1 MFLVPYLFHPKC
13 SSLFMIFVMEIKAL
27 GQLHF
32 KYCAEVEENVQQ
44 DKCPEVRDPLESKCA
59 LLVTKP
65 SGYSMVVFLFIV
77 VF

>member
-1 MFLVPYLFHPKC
+1 
-13 SSLFMIFVMEIKAL
+13 MIFVMEIKAL

-32 KYCAEVEENVQQ
+32 KYCAEVQENVQQ

-65 SGYSMVVFLFIV
+65 SGY
-77 VF
+77 